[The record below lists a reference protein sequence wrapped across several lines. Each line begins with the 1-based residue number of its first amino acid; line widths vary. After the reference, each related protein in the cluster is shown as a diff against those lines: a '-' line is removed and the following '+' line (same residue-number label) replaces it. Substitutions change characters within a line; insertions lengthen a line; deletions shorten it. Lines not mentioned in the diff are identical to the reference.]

1 MSLEKKLASW
11 EVDLIIGKDPRSA
24 ILTIVERKTRFTLI
38 IKLKSKKATE
48 VANEFNNKLNS
59 IYKKAVTYDN
69 EIEMAR
75 D

>member
-1 MSLEKKLASW
+1 LSLEKKLASW
-11 EVDLIIGKDPRSA
+11 KVDLIIGKDPRSA

-59 IYKKAVTYDN
+59 IYKKAMTYDN
-69 EIEMAR
+69 EI
-75 D
+75 

>member
-59 IYKKAVTYDN
+59 IYKKAMTYDN

>member
-1 MSLEKKLASW
+1 LSLEKKLASW

-59 IYKKAVTYDN
+59 IYKKAMKYDN